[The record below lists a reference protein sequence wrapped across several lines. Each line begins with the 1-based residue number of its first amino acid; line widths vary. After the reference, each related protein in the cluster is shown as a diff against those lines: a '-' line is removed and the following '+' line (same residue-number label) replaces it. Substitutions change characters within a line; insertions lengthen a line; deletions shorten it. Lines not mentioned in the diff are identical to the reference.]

1 MHGRAFSVGI
11 VAVTAAVAFGGA
23 ASAGQPRWTGRDRP
37 PILVDHPTLSE
48 SLARIHA
55 GSPRWR
61 KALDEVV
68 NTGRRVVVVT
78 PDKVRVRDDGGGP
91 DTPFDPNVIAE
102 VQPMADEWSRVDTVV
117 VVVNLPLL
125 GRLYGDASP
134 IDLGADLDRILAHEI
149 YGHAIPYVLAGHL
162 SGKCADPSPGQRAT
176 DACAIKRENE
186 IRDELRLGQRREYGL
201 SGLTIASAFA
211 RAAAGRAIS
220 PRSR

>member
-1 MHGRAFSVGI
+1 M
-11 VAVTAAVAFGGA
+11 TLAVAFTTSL
-23 ASAGQPRWTGRDRP
+23 SAGEPRWTWRDRP
-37 PILVDHPTLSE
+37 PILVEHPTLSA
-48 SLARIHA
+48 SLARIYA

-61 KALDEVV
+61 KALDDVV

-91 DTPFDPNVIAE
+91 DAPFDPTVLAE

-125 GRLYGDASP
+125 EKLYSDASP
-134 IDLGADLDRILAHEI
+134 IDLEADLDRILAHEV
-149 YGHAIPYVLAGHL
+149 YGHAIPYALAGHL

-186 IRDELRLGQRREYGL
+186 IRSELRLGQRREYGL
-201 SGLTIASAFA
+201 NGLTLA
-211 RAAAGRAIS
+211 RRF
-220 PRSR
+220 RS

>member
-1 MHGRAFSVGI
+1 MARRAFSIAI
-11 VAVTAAVAFGGA
+11 VAVTAAAAFVSA
-23 ASAGQPRWTGRDRP
+23 ASAGQPRWTWRERP
-37 PILVDHPTLSE
+37 PILVEHPTLSA
-48 SLARIHA
+48 SLTRIYAR
-55 GSPRWR
+55 SPRWR

-78 PDKVRVRDDGGGP
+78 PDKVRVRDDGGAP
-91 DTPFDPNVIAE
+91 DAPFDPNVLAE

-125 GRLYGDASP
+125 EKLYSDASP
-134 IDLGADLDRILAHEI
+134 IDLAADLDRILAHEI

-186 IRDELRLGQRREYGL
+186 IRSELRLGQRREYGL
-201 SGLTIASAFA
+201 NGLTIARRF
-211 RAAAGRAIS
+211 RH
-220 PRSR
+220 